1 MGIDVGPGQ
10 QSTTRPVKIAVVIPA
25 YKVEKH
31 LTQLLHQIGP
41 EVSAIIIVDD
51 ACPSHS
57 GINASGEVKDD
68 RIHVVRH
75 ETNLGVGGAVKSGY
89 KKALELGMDVVVKID
104 GDGQMDPSLILNLVA
119 PILHGEAEYSKGNRF
134 FDVGSL
140 SSMPKLRIFGNL
152 VLSFYS
158 KLSSGYWSI
167 FDPNNGFT
175 AIRASKLRLLPLE
188 KISNRYF
195 FESDMLF
202 QLGLLSS
209 IVADVPMDSKYG
221 TEKSNLRITR
231 VLFEFPYKH
240 SRNAT
245 KRIFYNY
252 FLRDFSIASIELLLG
267 MGLTLFGAIYG
278 LSNYLHYR
286 SIGEFT
292 PTGTQ
297 IVVAMSVLSG
307 LQFLLG
313 FLAIDMR
320 RNRSI

>member
-1 MGIDVGPGQ
+1 MGTDVGGNQ
-10 QSTTRPVKIAVVIPA
+10 QSTIHPIKIAVVIPA

-57 GINASGEVKDD
+57 GINASGEVKDY
-68 RIHVVRH
+68 RIHLVRH

-119 PILHGEAEYSKGNRF
+119 PILHGEAEYAKGNRF
-134 FDVGSL
+134 FDVDSL

-175 AIRASKLRLLPLE
+175 AISAIKLQSLPLE

-202 QLGLLSS
+202 QLGLLSTV
-209 IVADVPMDSKYG
+209 VADVPMDSKYG
-221 TEKSNLRITR
+221 TEKSNLKITR

-252 FLRDFSIASIELLLG
+252 YLRDFSVASIELLLG
-267 MGLTLFGAIYG
+267 LSLTLFGAIYG

-297 IVVAMSVLSG
+297 IVVAMSILSG